1 MKRKEIP
8 ERPIHYYPQPQRLM
22 DRLQQ
27 KFKSERTLEEVK
39 TTMLKLRHEWGKPYE
54 YLNMFNRLS
63 RILQPTEETKGLL
76 LM

>member
-1 MKRKEIP
+1 MNTKKRKEIP
-8 ERPIHYYPQPQRLM
+8 AKSIRDDPQSQRLM

-54 YLNMFNRLS
+54 YLNVF
-63 RILQPTEETKGLL
+63 ID
-76 LM
+76 